1 LSTIFIICQH
11 YSLLGENIGGEFN
24 IYSIPSFI
32 SVIVSL
38 TLLYILQKNGIK
50 RNYEKTFA
58 LLLIG
63 IFLWSL
69 SFFGQKL
76 IFPPDELDATGYNY
90 SPDTSFYYYPVS
102 LFFSKLLF
110 PACGLALFPFLY
122 FSFIFPRPRVT
133 PSDLKLLKYTFVF
146 LYIFLMPIILFSDLV
161 VPKLLVYRAGYG
173 VYEQEFISILYGMG
187 CVFLLIAVLNLF
199 SSYRKSKDLEKKQIK
214 IILYAGGVT
223 LLLFMLTGLIRGILV
238 YFGIRV
244 LPQAIPLGPAIVI
257 PFGFI
262 ALYSILKYRLFDVQ
276 LIIRNGLINGI
287 SAAVAFLVV
296 SIVIFIPYFLYKID
310 TQIMILLAVCVF
322 IFLFLIQNSLKT
334 ISTKTVEF
342 FIPTLKWKE
351 CKTKEIHL
359 INYPSGLRLTSLVSE
374 RGPHLNPDIVSGMLT
389 SVKHF
394 VEDSFHAQDRETIH
408 SLTVGDTKLIIE
420 HSPNAFIVVVFT
432 GFESQELRTDC
443 QKVLSEVEEQYGT
456 FIKNWD
462 GNLETVKGINKLV
475 AKLLPV

>member
-1 LSTIFIICQH
+1 
-11 YSLLGENIGGEFN
+11 
-24 IYSIPSFI
+24 
-32 SVIVSL
+32 
-38 TLLYILQKNGIK
+38 
-50 RNYEKTFA
+50 
-58 LLLIG
+58 LLIG
-63 IFLWSL
+63 IFLWGF
-69 SFFGQKL
+69 SFFGTKL
-76 IFPPDELDATGYNY
+76 ILPPDELDVNGYNY

-110 PACGLALFPFLY
+110 PATGLALFPFLY
-122 FSFIFPRPRVT
+122 FSFVFPRPLVT

-146 LYIFLMPIILFSDLV
+146 LYLFLMPIILFTDLV

-173 VYEQEFISILYGMG
+173 IYEQEFVSVLYGMG
-187 CVFLLIAVLNLF
+187 CIFLLIAVLNLF
-199 SSYRKSKDLEKKQIK
+199 SSYRKSKGLEKQQVK

-223 LLLFMLTGLIRGILV
+223 LLLFMITGLIRGILV
-238 YFGIRV
+238 NFGIRV
-244 LPQAIPLGPAIVI
+244 LSQGIPLGPAIVI

-287 SAAVAFLVV
+287 SAAVAFSVV
-296 SIVIFIPYFLYKID
+296 IIVIFIPYFLYNVGP
-310 TQIMILLAVCVF
+310 QIIILLAIGVF
-322 IFLFLIQNSLKT
+322 IFLFLIQNSLKN
-334 ISTKTVEF
+334 ISIKTVEF

-351 CKTKEIHL
+351 CKAKEIHL
-359 INYPSGLRLTSLVSE
+359 INYPSGLRLTSLASE
-374 RGPHLNPDIVSGMLT
+374 SESHLDPDIVSGMLT

-432 GFESQELRTDC
+432 GFESKELRTDC
-443 QKVLSEVEEQYGT
+443 QKVLAEVEEQYGT

-462 GNLETVKGINKLV
+462 GNLETVKDINKLI
-475 AKLLPV
+475 AKLLPEFTSE